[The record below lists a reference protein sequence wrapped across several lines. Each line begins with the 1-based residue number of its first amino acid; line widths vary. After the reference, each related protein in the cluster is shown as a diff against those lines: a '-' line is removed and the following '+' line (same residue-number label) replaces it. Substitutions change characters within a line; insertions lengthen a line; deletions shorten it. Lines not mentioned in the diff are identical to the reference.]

1 MYEYKYPHPALTAD
15 CIVFRIGI
23 DGGVSLLLVQR
34 GHEPYKG
41 KWAFPG
47 GFMEIDETI
56 EQCARRELYEET
68 RLDVADSQWKEVGVY
83 SAVNRDPRERVVTV
97 AFYTVVLES
106 EVSGEHIVGGDDA
119 SQAKWF
125 DLTNVPP
132 LAFEHA
138 DILNKALE
146 LAGFTTSPHLCN
158 LLLSEAIGD
167 ICGSSYEFD
176 PCKDYSQLNITRIGS
191 EFTDDTVCTFAIAKA
206 LAEKKDIASEL
217 QAACRKMP
225 CRGYGG
231 KFIQWIA
238 SPYPKPY
245 GSYGNGSAMR
255 CSSAAFLA
263 KSKEECEYLAEK
275 TALCTHDHPEGVKGA
290 VATALAIFS
299 LLQGNDKDWVRKN
312 VLEQYYPDWAEKTLD
327 ELHPGY
333 GFNETCQETV
343 PVALLSF
350 LESKSYEDCIKL
362 SIALGGDADTLA
374 AISGPMA
381 YAYYREIP
389 AHLLKLAHEKLPK
402 ELIVFSSKFDAI
414 ANVAKLSPKQ

>member
-56 EQCARRELYEET
+56 EHCAQRELCEET
-68 RLDVADSQWKEVGVY
+68 GLNVAENQWKEVGVY

-106 EVSGEHIVGGDDA
+106 EISGAHIVGGDDA

-125 DLTNVPP
+125 DITELPP

-138 DILNKALE
+138 DILNKTLE
-146 LAGFTTSPHLCN
+146 LTGFSTSPHLAN

-167 ICGSSYEFD
+167 ICGSSYEFK
-176 PCKDYSQLNITRIGS
+176 PCKDYSKLNIIRRDS
-191 EFTDDTVCTFAIAKA
+191 DFTDDTACTFAIAKA
-206 LAEKKDIASEL
+206 LVEKKDIAL
-217 QAACRKMP
+217 QLQSTCRKMIW
-225 CRGYGG
+225 CGYGG
-231 KFIQWIA
+231 KFRQWLN
-238 SPYPKPY
+238 SKFPKPY

-275 TALCTHDHPEGVKGA
+275 TALCTHNHPEGVKGA
-290 VATALAIFS
+290 VATALAIFY
-299 LLQGNDKDWVRKN
+299 LLQGNDKDFVRKN
-312 VLEQYYPDWAEKTLD
+312 VLEQYYPDWANKTLD
-327 ELHPGY
+327 ELRPDY
-333 GFNETCQETV
+333 GFNVTCQGTV

-350 LESKSYEDCIKL
+350 LESKSYEDCVKL
-362 SIALGGDADTLA
+362 SIATGGDADTLA

-389 AHLLKLAHEKLPK
+389 VPLLKLAHEKLPK
-402 ELIVFSSKFDAI
+402 EMIVFSSKFDAI
-414 ANVAKLSPKQ
+414 ANVAKLSPMQ